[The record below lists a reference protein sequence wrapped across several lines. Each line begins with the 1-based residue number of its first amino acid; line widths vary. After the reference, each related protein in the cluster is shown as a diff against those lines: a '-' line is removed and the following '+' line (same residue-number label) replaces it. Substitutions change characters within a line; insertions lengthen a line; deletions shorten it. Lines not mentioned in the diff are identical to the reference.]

1 MLLAIST
8 VSLLQVPRYLDQL
21 HAARAEHNPQLCAC
35 TAHFLSAQ
43 SMMLPVL
50 IIDYYGRF

>member
-35 TAHFLSAQ
+35 TAHFLSAR

-50 IIDYYGRF
+50 IIDYYGHF